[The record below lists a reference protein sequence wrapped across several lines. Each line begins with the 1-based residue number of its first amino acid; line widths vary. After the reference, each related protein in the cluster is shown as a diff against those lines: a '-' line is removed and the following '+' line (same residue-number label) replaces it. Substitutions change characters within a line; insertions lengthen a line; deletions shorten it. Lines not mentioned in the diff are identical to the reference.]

1 MEPGHP
7 GRHRTCRGGEW
18 FGTALAAARF
28 NGDAYDEL
36 TIGVPCEELAAG
48 PDFNSGAMHAFHG
61 AGTGLSA
68 SQPVAQPW
76 LDDQF
81 WHQDS

>member
-1 MEPGHP
+1 M
-7 GRHRTCRGGEW
+7 
-18 FGTALAAARF
+18 
-28 NGDAYDEL
+28 
-36 TIGVPCEELAAG
+36 PCEELAAG
-48 PDFNSGAMHAFHG
+48 PDFNSGAMHAFDG
-61 AGTGLSA
+61 AGTGPSA